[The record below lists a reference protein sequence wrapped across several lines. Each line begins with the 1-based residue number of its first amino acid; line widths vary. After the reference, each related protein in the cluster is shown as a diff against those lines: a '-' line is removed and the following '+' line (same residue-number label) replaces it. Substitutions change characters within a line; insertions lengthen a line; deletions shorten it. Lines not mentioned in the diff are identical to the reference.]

1 MFAGGILSWLVIIPL
16 IVFFGADL
24 VMYPGT
30 EPISEIFA
38 KGGARRDL
46 GHLYPVYRRRRLGG
60 RPV

>member
-1 MFAGGILSWLVIIPL
+1 MSWLVIIPL